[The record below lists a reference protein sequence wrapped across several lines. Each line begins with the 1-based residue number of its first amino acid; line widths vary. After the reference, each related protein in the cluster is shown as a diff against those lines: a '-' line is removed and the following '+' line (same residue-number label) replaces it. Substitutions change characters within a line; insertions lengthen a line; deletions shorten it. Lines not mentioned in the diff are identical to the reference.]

1 MLYFYSAKTD
11 FDFAMNMKKTALL
24 GLVLLVFSFGCEK
37 DDICSETTLTTP
49 RLIIDFYD
57 FTNPTLNKNV
67 TNLAIIGEGM
77 TTPYQ
82 VYNGVSKIE
91 VPLDVAQNL
100 SKYQFVLNYD
110 NSNPDF
116 INTDWLEFDY
126 SRSQVYVSRA
136 CGYKT
141 LFDLNDTTPFIHT
154 DSTTPDGLW
163 MRNITVVQPAISNED
178 ETHLEISF

>member
-37 DDICSETTLTTP
+37 DDICSETTPTTP

-57 FTNPTLNKNV
+57 FTNPTLTKNV

-82 VYNGVSKIE
+82 VYNGVSKIQ

-100 SKYQFVLNYD
+100 SKYQFVLNYN

-116 INTDWLEFDY
+116 VNTDLMEFDY

-141 LFDLNDTTPFIHT
+141 LFALSNSTPFIHT
-154 DSTTPDGLW
+154 DSSTPDGLW
-163 MRNITVVQPAISNED
+163 MRNITVVQPDISSEN
-178 ETHLEISF
+178 ETHFEISF